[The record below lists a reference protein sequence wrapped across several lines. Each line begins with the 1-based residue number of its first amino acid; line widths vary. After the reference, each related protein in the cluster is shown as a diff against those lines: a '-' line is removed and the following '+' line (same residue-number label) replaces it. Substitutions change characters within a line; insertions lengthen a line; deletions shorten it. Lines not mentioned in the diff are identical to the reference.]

1 MLILLLQSRSRKVR
15 VDDMI
20 RKRGEKWVVL
30 DSSGKKVLG
39 THSSR
44 EKAVKQMQA
53 IEASKRRNKG
63 K

>member
-1 MLILLLQSRSRKVR
+1 
-15 VDDMI
+15 MI